1 MRIRVIRVKKIRV
14 INSYNKMA
22 LSYKNIEPLIISGK
36 NVFSK
41 WLGYFGL
48 GIGVLLLLV
57 SMQMFINIQ
66 QLLRENTPRKNGY
79 DFISISKT
87 ITNENMGKDNSFI
100 DADLNELKQQPQI
113 ESVSPLIANQFRVR
127 ATAGDIIPFSTDL
140 FLESLDTDFIDTVP
154 SSFTWQPGQLMVPI
168 IFSSDFLEMYN
179 VFAPAQGLPQ
189 LSAKTI
195 SSVTIILVCSGPG
208 GIQNFRGNII
218 ALSDRINSILVPK
231 TFMTWSNMQFSGDTS
246 VHASRVYIKTKDA
259 NDPQLISYL
268 DSQNYHLNKDKIK
281 FSRIKSILQNIVS
294 ALGVFG
300 ILVIVLALILFSFYL
315 QLMIAKSKN
324 NLQLLLTLGYS
335 PKWLATSVAKTWLP
349 VYLFIIVAALAITQI
364 LHLLFLQLSF
374 ADQANL
380 SWALHWSVWLTA
392 ILLLA
397 LTVFINSRLV
407 KKELNR
413 IV

>member
-1 MRIRVIRVKKIRV
+1 M
-14 INSYNKMA
+14 S

-57 SMQMFINIQ
+57 SMQMFVNIQ
-66 QLLRENTPRKNGY
+66 QLLKENSPRKSGGY

-87 ITNENMGKDNSFI
+87 ITNDNMGKDNSFTNL
-100 DADLNELKQQPQI
+100 DLSKLRAQPTI
-113 ESVSPLIANQFRVR
+113 AGVAPLISNKFRVR

-140 FLESLDTDFIDTVP
+140 FLESIDNNYIDTVP
-154 SSFTWQPGQLMVPI
+154 PSFTWQPGQITVPI

-195 SSVTIILVCSGPG
+195 SSINIILECSGPYG
-208 GIQNFRGNII
+208 SQNFKGNIV
-218 ALSDRINSILVPK
+218 ALSDRINSLLVPK
-231 TFMTWSNMQFSGDTS
+231 TFMNWSNMYFMKDTA

-259 NDPQLISYL
+259 NDPKLISYL
-268 DSQNYHLNKDKIK
+268 DQQDYHLNKDKVK

-300 ILVIVLALILFSFYL
+300 ILVIVLALMLFSFYL
-315 QLMIAKSKN
+315 QLMIAKSKD
-324 NLQLLLTLGYS
+324 NLRLLLILGYS
-335 PKWLATSVAKTWLP
+335 PKWLANSVAKTWLP
-349 VYLFIIVAALAITQI
+349 VYLSIIVSALVLTEI
-364 LHLLFLQLSF
+364 LHLLFIQLSF
-374 ADQANL
+374 VQAANL
-380 SWALHWSVWLTA
+380 SYYLNWSVWLTA
-392 ILLLA
+392 ILLFA
-397 LTVFINSRLV
+397 LTIFINLRLV
-407 KKELNR
+407 KKELGN
-413 IV
+413 II